1 MRVRP
6 RVLIHCCIKVSKNAT
21 HKTGIK
27 DAIIFITN
35 CLPSITPC
43 GSSGCKSGY
52 HYGRSWMQR
61 AIGIYILRHNLTDWS
76 LAIRTCL
83 LRRPADSARGPLC
96 MRHRAL
102 ALHPPPLYFCGR
114 GEWGWVCKLAALRRH
129 TQRWWSSWVHL
140 HFSPLVERRLCQKER
155 GEVLFYCFSAGWNLQ
170 TTSSAQHKSCRSV
183 LNMLMLDV
191 NELQASL
198 NFTTSATWC
207 IKLCFCKLQCS

>member
-1 MRVRP
+1 
-6 RVLIHCCIKVSKNAT
+6 
-21 HKTGIK
+21 
-27 DAIIFITN
+27 
-35 CLPSITPC
+35 
-43 GSSGCKSGY
+43 
-52 HYGRSWMQR
+52 
-61 AIGIYILRHNLTDWS
+61 
-76 LAIRTCL
+76 
-83 LRRPADSARGPLC
+83 

-207 IKLCFCKLQCS
+207 IKLCFINCSAYNYSIKEEPLSHFKWEDKFLFWFIKTIFSNPGYKNI